1 MEGVYSGGCADAVMG
16 VVMVSGVF
24 FVLVNLAID
33 VLVGFV
39 DPRVRI
45 RGRR

>member
-1 MEGVYSGGCADAVMG
+1 
-16 VVMVSGVF
+16 MVSGVF
-24 FVLVNLAID
+24 FVLVNLVID

-45 RGRR
+45 RGSR